1 VSQVRKYLYP
11 DNRVVHRTP
20 DKKFKQSGNM
30 RAKSLYHLTWLKLVR
45 TVGADL
51 DERVAEVVG

>member
-1 VSQVRKYLYP
+1 VPRGCTTLQVGH
-11 DNRVVHRTP
+11 V
-20 DKKFKQSGNM
+20 QSTEI
-30 RAKSLYHLTWLKLVR
+30 LTWLKLVR